1 MVVMAIA
8 VIPTIDFSGEDGGI
22 VSRETTSSM
31 ESLWVD
37 IENTDTVA
45 RRFSVRVAA
54 PGSDAPVDGVRV
66 LPDNA
71 PELNGGENRRVL
83 VVFQALRPGELREA
97 EVCYAPEIR
106 PQDATCTH
114 FAIRRL

>member
-1 MVVMAIA
+1 MVVLAIA
-8 VIPTIDFSGEDGGI
+8 VIPTLEFAGEDGGI

-31 ESLWVD
+31 ESLWIDV
-37 IENTDTVA
+37 ENTDTAA
-45 RRFSVRVAA
+45 RRFTVRVAA
-54 PGSDAPVDGVRV
+54 PGSDAPVSGVRV

-71 PELNGGENRRVL
+71 PELSGGENRRVL
-83 VVFQALRPGELREA
+83 VVFQAMRPGELREA
-97 EVCYAPEIR
+97 EVCYAPEVR